1 MTTPATI
8 TQLRVP
14 QTLTAP
20 FKATTPVRFDAL
32 LEMVTSAIASDA
44 TSDDAAEMTE
54 TAAFTVAHDALWNFV
69 DDGVTNDH
77 PIVRE
82 FAMALAKMMSSERLS
97 LEDSTDV
104 AYYVNQL
111 SMQNDLPAFMDW
123 SARDR
128 HARHTASLMFALI
141 NKRRQSS
148 DLPQHAAGAEDLH

>member
-1 MTTPATI
+1 MTTTATI

-14 QTLTAP
+14 QTFTVP
-20 FKATTPVRFDAL
+20 FGATTPVRFDAL
-32 LEMVTSAIASDA
+32 LEMVTSVIVSD
-44 TSDDAAEMTE
+44 TSSGECCGMME
-54 TAAFTVAHDALWNFV
+54 TAAFKAAHGALWTFA
-69 DDGVTNDH
+69 DDCVTNDH
-77 PIVRE
+77 VIVRE